1 MKELV
6 MAKLAEVE
14 DVSVDVRGECVYVEV
29 QDFGGF
35 DEDWCEIDLDY
46 DEDAVDGLLEWLEE
60 QCVSSYGDFYEIY
73 EFEGFFVKVGY
84 ASMDVQSIKKLLQNK
99 KSY

>member
-1 MKELV
+1 MLELV
-6 MAKLAEVE
+6 MEMLGQVA
-14 DVSVDVRGECVYVEV
+14 DVSVDVVDECVYVEV

-46 DEDAVDGLLEWLEE
+46 DEDAVDALLEWLEE
-60 QCVSSYGDFYEIY
+60 QCVSSYGDFYEVY

-84 ASMDVQSIKKLLQNK
+84 ASMDVQSMK